1 MNRRISDLKQSEEYM
16 KGDKT
21 AASLIGK
28 VRESTSALTALLEL
42 VRKHTTCKPSSFDTS
57 QCIKDGNMCVRKLQV
72 AKELLAKAKPYHA
85 IYLSFAW

>member
-21 AASLIGK
+21 AASLIEK
-28 VRESTSALTALLEL
+28 VRESTAELTALLGL
-42 VRKHTTCKPSSFDTS
+42 LRKHTACRPSSFDTS

-72 AKELLAKAKPYHA
+72 ATELFAKAKPYHKEK
-85 IYLSFAW
+85 